1 MAASFA
7 SSYARDRNREDVRR
21 REVVADVGTGLVVS
35 RLVHGPSR
43 RIEEDYQ
50 RGRKRRGV
58 IGINRRSLIKSIRGL
73 LVRPLFTIS

>member
-7 SSYARDRNREDVRR
+7 SSYARDRDREDAR

-35 RLVHGPSR
+35 RPAHGSSR

-50 RGRKRRGV
+50 SAREEV
-58 IGINRRSLIKSIRGL
+58 GL
-73 LVRPLFTIS
+73 LVLIGGA

>member
-43 RIEEDYQ
+43 RIE
-50 RGRKRRGV
+50 
-58 IGINRRSLIKSIRGL
+58 
-73 LVRPLFTIS
+73 